1 MKVTV
6 QYEIEVSEEKLRTLI
21 RKDMRELRKDLN
33 KTALQ
38 HRRFA
43 PAKAFYASMEPM
55 QRYLTL
61 SALHT
66 ALVNGGFSAA
76 RAKYPTLVHKN
87 YGNIVMHYFPL
98 MKDIPTNVEVE
109 G

>member
-1 MKVTV
+1 MRVTV
-6 QYEIEVSEEKLRTLI
+6 QYEIEVSEKKLKTLV
-21 RKDMRELRKDLN
+21 RKDMRELRKSMRHM
-33 KTALQ
+33 KAKPFYKAL
-38 HRRFA
+38 
-43 PAKAFYASMEPM
+43 EPL
-55 QRYLTL
+55 QRYRIL
-61 SALHT
+61 SALHA

-98 MKDIPTNVEVE
+98 MKDMMSSPTNVEVE